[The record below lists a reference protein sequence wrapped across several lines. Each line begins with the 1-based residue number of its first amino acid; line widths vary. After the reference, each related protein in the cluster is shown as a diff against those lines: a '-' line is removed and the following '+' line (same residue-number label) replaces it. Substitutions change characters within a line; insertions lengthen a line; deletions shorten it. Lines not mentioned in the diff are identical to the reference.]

1 MILGEGYVERFQRP
15 YLLLLLARS
24 PSPQLAGRLKARPY
38 Q

>member
-15 YLLLLLARS
+15 YLLLLARS